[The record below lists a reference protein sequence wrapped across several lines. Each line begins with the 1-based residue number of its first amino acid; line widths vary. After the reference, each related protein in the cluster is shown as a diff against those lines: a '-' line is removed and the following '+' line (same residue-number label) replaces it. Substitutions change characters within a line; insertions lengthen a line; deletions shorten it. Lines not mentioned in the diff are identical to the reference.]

1 MKLTKKAA
9 GLLAAAALF
18 GTPFF
23 PATCSSTLQTAEAAF
38 APNTADQTPYE
49 KNIEI
54 DPYGQSYLRALPG
67 ILRVRRETMEATGKK
82 MPWSGF
88 GAFTNPGEAGN
99 VFGALNRDAMEEQEE
114 ALSGKSMPIYRSKFV
129 QRMDTSVVSFL
140 ESNAAYQG
148 GHRGR
153 YGVSGRNYDTR
164 WSKELTLDDM
174 FTDTAVLPGLIAE
187 RLRSDYPGVAFRD
200 ALEDYL
206 SEKVEKGHL
215 QWTLFARGATFYFT
229 PYDIVAGADRYDAGQ
244 MIYTA
249 TIFFHEA
256 PELFD
261 EEYRM
266 GAPAWSFELEPFMP
280 VRVPLGDGTTA
291 MLTVGGQK
299 IRLGD
304 FELVEEEPLR
314 YQRWT
319 FVSLMDG
326 RRYLY
331 ADVAPYA
338 RGEALPHEL
347 RVYRLS
353 PDGVERLP
361 GSRPL
366 TMLASIE
373 DEDDRLILPM
383 ISPGNFCLCD
393 APTPGEAPTDHY
405 RWLMNRDI
413 GSANINEIIEEE
425 KKHAHYHVGPDGW
438 PEEGAMRGY

>member
-1 MKLTKKAA
+1 V
-9 GLLAAAALF
+9 
-18 GTPFF
+18 
-23 PATCSSTLQTAEAAF
+23 EAAF
-38 APNTADQTPYE
+38 VSNTVDRTPYE
-49 KNIEI
+49 ENVEI
-54 DPYGQSYLRALPG
+54 DPYGRSYFRALPG

-99 VFGALNRDAMEEQEE
+99 VFEALNRDAMEEQEE

-153 YGVSGRNYDTR
+153 YGVSGRNFDAR

-174 FTDTAVLPGLIAE
+174 FTDTAALAELIAA
-187 RLRSDYPGVAFRD
+187 RLRADYPGVAFRD
-200 ALEDYL
+200 TLDDKLLEKAG
-206 SEKVEKGHL
+206 EGHL
-215 QWTLFARGATFYFT
+215 QWTFFARGATFYFT

-266 GAPAWSFELEPFMP
+266 GAPAWSFEVEPSMP
-280 VRVPLGDGTTA
+280 IRVPLGDGTTA
-291 MLTVGGQK
+291 MLTVSGKK
-299 IRLGD
+299 IQLGD
-304 FELVEEEPLR
+304 FEFVEEEPLR
-314 YQRWT
+314 YQRCT

-338 RGEALPHEL
+338 KGETLPHEL

-353 PDGVERLP
+353 FDGIERLP

-383 ISPGNFCLCD
+383 TSPGNFCLCK
-393 APTPGEAPTDHY
+393 ATSPGEEPADHY

-413 GSANINEIIEEE
+413 GHANIHEILEEE
-425 KKHAHYHVGPDGW
+425 KAHVHYHVGPDGW
-438 PEEGAMRGY
+438 PEEGAMWKY

>member
-1 MKLTKKAA
+1 MKPRKKAA
-9 GLLAAAALF
+9 CLLVALAIF
-18 GTPFF
+18 GAPFF
-23 PATCSSTLQTAEAAF
+23 PETYGTALQTVEAAF
-38 APNTADQTPYE
+38 APNTVDQTPYE
-49 KNIEI
+49 KNVEI
-54 DPYGQSYLRALPG
+54 DPYGQSYMRALPG

-99 VFGALNRDAMEEQEE
+99 VFDALNREALEEQEE
-114 ALSGKSMPIYRSKFV
+114 ALSGKRMPIYRSKFV
-129 QRMDTSVVSFL
+129 QRMDTSIVSIL

-153 YGVSGRNYDTR
+153 YGVSGRNFDTR
-164 WSKELTLDDM
+164 GSKELTLDDM
-174 FTDTAVLPGLIAE
+174 FTDTAVLPGLIAA

-206 SEKVEKGHL
+206 SEKAEKGYL
-215 QWTLFARGATFYFT
+215 QWTFFARGATFYFA
-229 PYDIVAGADRYDAGQ
+229 PHDIVAGADRYDAGQ

-249 TIFFHEA
+249 TIFFYEA

-266 GAPAWSFELEPFMP
+266 GPPAWSFELEPFMP

-291 MLTVGGQK
+291 MLTVSGK
-299 IRLGD
+299 TIRLGD

-314 YQRWT
+314 YQRCT

-338 RGEALPHEL
+338 RGETLPHEL
-347 RVYRLS
+347 RVYQLS

-366 TMLASIE
+366 TMLASID

-383 ISPGNFCLCD
+383 TSPGNFCLCKS
-393 APTPGEAPTDHY
+393 TSPGEEPANHY

-413 GSANINEIIEEE
+413 GHANIHEILEEE
-425 KKHAHYHVGPDGW
+425 KAHVHYHVGPDGW
-438 PEEGAMRGY
+438 PEEGTMWAY